1 MEIEMTKNDESV
13 GVLNDLI
20 ENCKDGEYGFRA
32 CAEHTRREDIRALLS
47 SRADDCARAARELQ
61 AHVTELG
68 GRPDSSGT
76 AAGALHRGW
85 VAVRGTLSGYT
96 DLAMLE
102 ECERGEDVALKRYR
116 EALERQ
122 ELPAQLRTTIQRQYE
137 GALRHHDQVRNL
149 RDSLR
154 AVA

>member
-1 MEIEMTKNDESV
+1 MMKNDEAV

-20 ENCKDGEYGFRA
+20 ENCKDGEFGFRA
-32 CAEHTRREDIRALLS
+32 CAEHTKREDLRAVLS
-47 SRADDCARAARELQ
+47 QRADECSRSARELQ
-61 AHVTELG
+61 THVTELG
-68 GRPDSSGT
+68 GRSDNRGT

-116 EALERQ
+116 EALEHDD
-122 ELPAQLRTTIQRQYE
+122 LPPSLRTTIERQYE
-137 GALRHHDQVRNL
+137 GAKRHHEEVRNL
-149 RDSLR
+149 RNSLR
-154 AVA
+154 AAA